1 MTNCFTPGTLIKT
14 AEGEKK
20 IEDIKVGDKV
30 LAKDEKTEKQ
40 EYKEVVQ
47 LFRKFTISMSAK
59 KSSKLPMSI
68 PID

>member
-1 MTNCFTPGTLIKT
+1 M
-14 AEGEKK
+14 
-20 IEDIKVGDKV
+20 EDIKVGDKV